1 LLDPEDREDLLA
13 VAEVFLST
21 GPNDMTK
28 LRQALDTL
36 DYRQCYFIAHS
47 YKSVLGH
54 FGQLEG
60 VAAANLLEQACDQAS
75 EPELQRSAAQLI
87 EVIDTLAREI
97 QAYR

>member
-1 LLDPEDREDLLA
+1 
-13 VAEVFLST
+13 
-21 GPNDMTK
+21 M
-28 LRQALDTL
+28 
-36 DYRQCYFIAHS
+36 
-47 YKSVLGH
+47 LGH